1 MLQLRERRPRPAST
15 RTRARTRTARSGSPA
30 APARGARSQNR
41 TAPGLSPALT
51 VRPTRLDGVKLLE
64 PTTRFEDFRG
74 EYVEIWNRQLA
85 HEAGIDVDFVQD
97 DISISTQNVLR
108 GIHGDT
114 STWKLISCL
123 HGRFYLVVINNDPSS
138 PQYRQWEGFT
148 LSDRNRLSVLVPPR
162 HGNGHYVLSEQAI
175 FHYKQ
180 SSYYDRAGQF
190 TLAWDDPEL
199 GLWWPTRDP
208 IVSQRDQGVS
218 PKGGRK

>member
-1 MLQLRERRPRPAST
+1 MLQLRERRPRPASA

-30 APARGARSQNR
+30 SARAVESQSR
-41 TAPGLSPALT
+41 TAPGLAPALT

-97 DISISTQNVLR
+97 DISISTRNVLR
-108 GIHGDT
+108 GIHGDA

-148 LSDRNRLSVLVPPR
+148 LSDRNRLSILVPP
-162 HGNGHYVLSEQAI
+162 HFGNGHYVLSDQAI

-208 IVSQRDQGVS
+208 IVSQRDQGVAK
-218 PKGGRK
+218 KGGRS